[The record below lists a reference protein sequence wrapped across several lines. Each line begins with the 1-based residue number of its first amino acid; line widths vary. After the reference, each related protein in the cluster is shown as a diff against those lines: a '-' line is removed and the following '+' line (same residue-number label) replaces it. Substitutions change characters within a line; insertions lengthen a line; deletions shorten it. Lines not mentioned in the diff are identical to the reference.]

1 MSATAEALFAELV
14 TLSPAN
20 ELPERTD
27 YTRDDGTLDEDDL
40 RADLEE
46 RRNEAARSATAALA
60 SSSAALYW

>member
-40 RADLEE
+40 VPTWRSGGT
-46 RRNEAARSATAALA
+46 RRRGALPRR
-60 SSSAALYW
+60 